1 MFHYTKA
8 VLRVGI
14 PILWQYFTR
23 MKRWAKHLDRY
34 PSPVRFVKIRKII
47 KSIQDG
53 LQVDLTVFG
62 LENLPTDTNYCMVCN
77 HMSAFDPI
85 PFIVNSERHLTFVG
99 KKELMKAPFIP
110 VAMQVIEGV
119 FIDRDDLRQSLKV
132 MLQVEEDL
140 KKGQKSWM
148 IFPEGTRIRDQMMPV
163 GEFHHGT
170 FRPATKAKVPIVPA
184 AIYGSFRVLKK
195 KPQFKKYPVSISFLK
210 PVMPEQYAG
219 MSTADVAA
227 FMRNEI
233 QREITYH
240 LRPLDHK
247 IMSEIKD
254 KNYRFN
260 AIV

>member
-1 MFHYTKA
+1 MFHYSKA

-14 PILWQYFTR
+14 PLLWQYFTR
-23 MKRWAKHLDRY
+23 IKRWARHLDRY
-34 PSPVRFVKIRKII
+34 PSAVRFVKIRQII
-47 KSIQDG
+47 KSIQVA

-62 LENLPTDTNYCMVCN
+62 LENLPKDRNYCMVCN

-110 VAMQVIEGV
+110 KAMEVIEGEY
-119 FIDRDDLRQSLKV
+119 IDRDDLRQSLKV
-132 MLQVEEDL
+132 MLRVEEDL

-170 FRPATKAKVPIVPA
+170 FRPAYKAKVPIIPA
-184 AIYGSFRVLKK
+184 AVYGSFRVLKK
-195 KPQFKKYPVSISFLK
+195 SPQFKKYPVSISILK
-210 PVMPEQYAG
+210 PLMPEDYAG
-219 MSTADVAA
+219 MNTADIAA
-227 FMRNEI
+227 YTREQI

-247 IMSEIKD
+247 IMSETKD
-254 KNYRFN
+254 KKYRFN
-260 AIV
+260 QIV